1 MSADGTA
8 VIELRSLTKRYGR
21 SLGVDGLD
29 LDVGRGEVFGLLGP
43 HGAGK
48 TTTLRCLV
56 GLLRPSAG
64 AVRVLGLD
72 PVADH
77 RRVAPSIGYLPGELR
92 LYPELTGRQTLDLL
106 ADLQGAPAPRQ
117 AELCDRLRLSRA
129 DLDKRVAAYSRGM
142 KQKLG
147 LVQALQHRPSLS
159 VLLNAAATA
168 TVALGVTF
176 SPDLRAAVPIGGVLA
191 AGLLGC
197 GFTLCLTGPVL
208 AVSAAG
214 RRRASV
220 VGATVVLGA
229 VGFALN
235 FVGLAW
241 EPAAPLRYLSP
252 FHYYTPGDALAR
264 GTVPWVSLAVLS
276 VVGLTGLAAAFVLLE
291 RRDLAA

>member
-1 MSADGTA
+1 MSRDA
-8 VIELRSLTKRYGR
+8 
-21 SLGVDGLD
+21 
-29 LDVGRGEVFGLLGP
+29 VGRGLPLFRLALQRRRRMVPALVLGMIVFEALIVVIAGTVAPTDLFGGGRTPPDAFKAFSGSNGDVSIASYAGLLG
-43 HGAGK
+43 AGL
-48 TTTLRCLV
+48 THPFWIALQLTAIGSSGVAAVTADV
-56 GLLRPSAG
+56 ESGTIELLMTRPVS
-64 AVRVLGLD
+64 
-72 PVADH
+72 
-77 RRVAPSIGYLPGELR
+77 RRR
-92 LYPELTGRQTLDLL
+92 LL
-106 ADLQGAPAPRQ
+106 AERT
-117 AELCDRLRLSRA
+117 
-129 DLDKRVAAYSRGM
+129 AA
-142 KQKLG
+142 LAA
-147 LVQALQHRPSLS
+147 VS

-252 FHYYTPGDALAR
+252 FHYYTPGDALAQ

-276 VVGLTGLAAAFVLLE
+276 AVGLTGLAAAFVLLE